1 MVRTTTRRRVLELTV
16 IASALATTG
25 FLQEDDD
32 EIEEGEPEEDGVLVI
47 WDAGGTGGTY
57 FPLSGELK
65 TIVEANTPHGL
76 QVQST
81 GASVENVGALAREE
95 SDFGLIQN
103 DIASFAFEG
112 TGIEEFEGAPIENI
126 RGVATLF
133 PETIHVLVDAGADVE
148 SLGDLEGATVNT
160 GDLGSGTQ
168 VNALQIL
175 EAAGV
180 GEFEEQNTDFSTA
193 ADQLRDG
200 DIDAAFIV
208 GGWPVG
214 AVEELAT
221 TADIDILEISGE
233 LQDAVLDAAPFF
245 ATDEIPGGT
254 YDGVEDDVETVSV
267 QAMIATHEAVDA
279 DLVEEITAA
288 IFENADE
295 ISLKGEFI
303 DIESSQDGMPIPLHP
318 GAEAY
323 FSEVLDLDED
333 EEADADDETD
343 EDDEDDETDEDDE
356 DDEDDE

>member
-1 MVRTTTRRRVLELTV
+1 MVRTTTRRRVLETAA
-16 IASALATTG
+16 IASVLATTG

-32 EIEEGEPEEDGVLVI
+32 EEIEEGEPEEGGQLVI

-65 TIVEANTPHGL
+65 TIVEDNTPHGL

-112 TGIEEFEGAPIENI
+112 TGIEEFEGAPIENL

-148 SLGDLEGATVNT
+148 SLEDLEGATVNT

-175 EAAGV
+175 ETAGV
-180 GEFEEQNTDFSTA
+180 EEFEEQNTDFSTA

-221 TADIDILEISGE
+221 TADIDILEVSGD
-233 LQDAVLDAAPFF
+233 LQDDVLDAAPFF

-318 GAEAY
+318 GAEA
-323 FSEVLDLDED
+323 FFGDELDLDDED
-333 EEADADDETD
+333 EDVEDEDEDVDDEDDAEMED
-343 EDDEDDETDEDDE
+343 EDDE
-356 DDEDDE
+356 